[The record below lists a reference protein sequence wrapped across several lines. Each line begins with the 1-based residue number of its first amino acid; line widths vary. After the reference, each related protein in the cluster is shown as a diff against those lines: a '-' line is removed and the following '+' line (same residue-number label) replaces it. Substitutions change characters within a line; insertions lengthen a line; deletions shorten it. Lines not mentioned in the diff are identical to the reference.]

1 MLGRL
6 KLKGPAPGG
15 LQRNVAS
22 TKLVNTTPHGL
33 RPVAVSAA
41 SGRRS
46 AAPPQDGEE
55 SGESSRTLRPR
66 RSLFPSRQPG
76 EDGAAGNAGDSRPS
90 TSYER
95 SDRSR
100 DIVDDRYS
108 RGRISGDAGSSS
120 SSSSSGGRGG
130 AGVAPGR
137 ARGGGFGGGRRD
149 TMEWGGRDRDRDRY
163 EGRDEPRER
172 RSGGRGGRG
181 GGGGGRGGR
190 GDGERGRRPR
200 RDAADADADAPPA
213 EPKVGLARAPGAKT
227 GNRPLP
233 YDLPIVRPY
242 DGDKGTFFAGASWR
256 GVGASEEVVAALRT
270 LGIQRPSHI
279 QAAAFTAFN
288 AHSDRSAL
296 VLADQAG
303 SGKTMAYLLP
313 LLQAL
318 RADELAAGGR
328 VTQPR
333 CPRGIVVA
341 PTVELVQQVL
351 RVARALSGA
360 GLRLRTAAFTG
371 GQADDKARAASYRTQ
386 RELLGEGVDLL
397 VATPGRLQQHLAD
410 GGLRL
415 DGCRAL
421 VMDEVDVLLGERAA
435 FLEQVAPL
443 RAAAPS
449 TMRFVLAT
457 ATLPQHIFA
466 QLREVWPDLMPVFG
480 PGLHRTAA
488 GLVEELVDC
497 SGGDDISEESGRK
510 RKLEALQT
518 VLDRHKAARTM
529 VFCNKIDA
537 CRDVENYLRREDP
550 QQKKYRVLPYHEAI
564 RDEIRADNMALFL
577 QPVGG
582 ASEPAAAAAA
592 AAKQQRKAAAAAAA
606 AAATRALGRDAVVID
621 RDEAAEAAAAKEGAK
636 EGEAEAPA
644 EPALV
649 LVATDRTSRGID
661 VLYCEHVVLFDFPR
675 DPSEYVRRVGRTA
688 RGANGRGTVSS
699 LVLGRQVPLA
709 KQIIERNQK
718 GMPVHTVPE

>member
-1 MLGRL
+1 M
-6 KLKGPAPGG
+6 
-15 LQRNVAS
+15 
-22 TKLVNTTPHGL
+22 
-33 RPVAVSAA
+33 
-41 SGRRS
+41 
-46 AAPPQDGEE
+46 
-55 SGESSRTLRPR
+55 
-66 RSLFPSRQPG
+66 
-76 EDGAAGNAGDSRPS
+76 
-90 TSYER
+90 
-95 SDRSR
+95 
-100 DIVDDRYS
+100 
-108 RGRISGDAGSSS
+108 
-120 SSSSSGGRGG
+120 
-130 AGVAPGR
+130 
-137 ARGGGFGGGRRD
+137 
-149 TMEWGGRDRDRDRY
+149 
-163 EGRDEPRER
+163 
-172 RSGGRGGRG
+172 
-181 GGGGGRGGR
+181 
-190 GDGERGRRPR
+190 
-200 RDAADADADAPPA
+200 
-213 EPKVGLARAPGAKT
+213 

-242 DGDKGTFFAGASWR
+242 DGDKGTFFAGATWR
-256 GVGASEEVVAALRT
+256 GVGASEEVVAALKT

-288 AHSDRSAL
+288 THSDRSAL

-371 GQADDKARAASYRTQ
+371 GQADDKARAASFRTQ
-386 RELLGEGVDLL
+386 RDLLAEGVDLL

-415 DGCRAL
+415 DTCKAL

-449 TMRFVLAT
+449 TMRFMLAT

-497 SGGDDISEESGRK
+497 SGGDDISEETGRK

-518 VLDRHKAARTM
+518 VVDRHKAARTI

-550 QQKKYRVLPYHEAI
+550 QEEKYRVLPYHEAI
-564 RDEIRADNMALFL
+564 RDEIRAQHMH
-577 QPVGG
+577 
-582 ASEPAAAAAA
+582 
-592 AAKQQRKAAAAAAA
+592 R
-606 AAATRALGRDAVVID
+606 RA
-621 RDEAAEAAAAKEGAK
+621 
-636 EGEAEAPA
+636 
-644 EPALV
+644 V
-649 LVATDRTSRGID
+649 LR
-661 VLYCEHVVLFDFPR
+661 
-675 DPSEYVRRVGRTA
+675 A
-688 RGANGRGTVSS
+688 RGAVRLPARPLRGMSWGSAAAMAAGLDAELLSKVSTVFVPSDDAIKAYVTSSGATSADLATGSGKSAVTAHVIPNKTLTSADFPEGSSSYNTVAGVPLTVSKAGGQLTVS
-699 LVLGRQVPLA
+699 AGSVTANVIQSDISTGNATIFLIDNVLS
-709 KQIIERNQK
+709 
-718 GMPVHTVPE
+718 PVV